1 MEENTREKTA
11 REKTARPR
19 TAEDFP
25 LQFAR
30 TRRFSLG
37 VPKNFTVSPDG
48 ERVLFVRTA
57 DGRSPLGSLWLFE
70 DGEERVLVDPRGLGE
85 PDEVPRAELARR
97 ERARESG
104 GGIVSYA
111 TDAAVRTVVF
121 ALSGALWLA
130 GTDGSAPRPLPTA
143 GPAVDPRL
151 SPDGTLVSYVTGRAL
166 HVVRTDG
173 TGDRRLLAPE
183 GPEISYGLTDHVS
196 AESIGRARSSWWSPD
211 GSALLVVRVDESP
224 VRHWYLSDPAHPDK
238 APRVLA
244 YPAAGTANAVVSL
257 VVVRVDGERVAV
269 RLPRSADPATHPSGT
284 WTDPAFEYLV
294 EGGWDAEGPYATVQ
308 TRDQRTAYDLAVDP
322 VSGATEVTGRHHD
335 DHWLEFTPG
344 ATASTRSG
352 ACPGDGLPPGP
363 EVRAILGSAGDTVY
377 FTASDEPTE
386 THVWAYTPGSGRTRL
401 TQEPGVHTAA
411 VGGGTLVLDS
421 RTPHDHTVTVLR
433 DGRPAGRIGVLS
445 ERPLVT
451 PAPLFLSLGERELR
465 TALYLPSWH
474 REGAARLPVVVHSYG
489 GPGMQ
494 TVVRTGAWHHAV
506 NQWFAEQGFAV
517 LSVDGRGTPGRGE
530 AWRTSIHGDQLTP
543 VLEDQID
550 ALRAAAERFPD
561 LDTGRVG
568 IRGWSFGGYL
578 AAAAVLHR
586 PDVFHAAVAGAAP
599 TDLALYDTHWKERY
613 LGHPD
618 VQPENYERC
627 SLVAHAHKLTR
638 PLQLVHGMAD
648 DNVVPA
654 HMLRFS
660 QALLAAGRPHSV
672 LPLAG
677 QSHMVTAE
685 GVADTLLW
693 LDLAFLKNSL
703 GA

>member
-1 MEENTREKTA
+1 MPTEEKTA
-11 REKTARPR
+11 QAQAT
-19 TAEDFP
+19 EDFP

-37 VPKNFTVSPDG
+37 APRSLTVSPDG
-48 ERVLFVRTA
+48 DRVLFVRTA
-57 DGRSPLGSLWLFE
+57 DGRSPLSSLWLFE
-70 DGEERVLVDPRGLGE
+70 NGRERVLVDPLALGE
-85 PDEVPRAELARR
+85 EDEVPQAELIRR
-97 ERARESG
+97 ERARETS
-104 GGIVSYA
+104 GGIVGYA

-130 GTDGSAPRPLPTA
+130 GTDGCAPRRLPAA

-166 HVVRTDG
+166 HVVRADG
-173 TGDRRLLAPE
+173 TGDRQLAAPE
-183 GPEISYGLTDHVS
+183 GPDVSYGLSDHVS

-211 GSALLVVRVDESP
+211 GSALLVVRVDNSP
-224 VRHWYLSDPAHPDK
+224 VQRWYLSDPSDPAK
-238 APRVLA
+238 APRALP
-244 YPAAGTANAVVSL
+244 YPAAGTPNAEVSL
-257 VVVRVDGERVAV
+257 VVVRVDGERVPV
-269 RLPRSADPATHPSGT
+269 RLPRSADPESHPAGA

-294 EGGWDAEGPYATVQ
+294 EGGWDGAGAFATVQ
-308 TRDQRTAYDLAVDP
+308 TRDQRTAYRLAIDP
-322 VSGATEVTGRHHD
+322 ASGATEVTDRHHD
-335 DHWLEFTPG
+335 GHWLEFTPG
-344 ATASTRSG
+344 ATSLARSEAALG
-352 ACPGDGLPPGP
+352 ERLPAGL

-386 THVWAYTPGSGRTRL
+386 THVWAYAPESGFTRV
-401 TQEPGVHTAA
+401 TEEPGVHTAA
-411 VGGGTLVLDS
+411 LGGDTLVLDS
-421 RTPHDHTVTVLR
+421 RTLQEHTVTVLR
-433 DGRPAGRIGVLS
+433 DGKPTGRIGVLT
-445 ERPLVT
+445 ERPAVT
-451 PAPLFLSLGERELR
+451 PRPVFLSLGERELR

-474 REGAARLPVVVHSYG
+474 RQGAARLPVVVHSYG
-489 GPGMQ
+489 GPGAQ
-494 TVVRTGAWHHAV
+494 TVVRANGWHHAV

-543 VLEDQID
+543 VLEDQAD
-550 ALRAAAERFPD
+550 AVRAAAERYPD

-599 TDLALYDTHWKERY
+599 TDLTLYDTHWKERY

-618 VQPENYERC
+618 VQPENYEHC

-638 PLQLVHGMAD
+638 PLMLVHGMAD

-660 QALLAAGRPHSV
+660 QALVAAGKLHSV
-672 LPLAG
+672 VPLVG
-677 QSHMVTAE
+677 ESHLVTKE

-693 LDLAFLKNSL
+693 LNLDFLKKSL
-703 GA
+703 NV

>member
-1 MEENTREKTA
+1 MPMEENI

-30 TRRFSLG
+30 TKRFTLG

-70 DGEERVLVDPRGLGE
+70 NGEERVLVDPRALGG
-85 PDEVPRAELARR
+85 PGEVPQEELTRR

-104 GGIVSYA
+104 GGIVAYA

-121 ALSGALWLA
+121 ALSGELWLA

-143 GPAVDPRL
+143 GPAMDPRL
-151 SPDGTLVSYVTGRAL
+151 SPDGTLVSYVSGRAL
-166 HVVRTDG
+166 HVVRADG
-173 TGDRRLLAPE
+173 TGDRRLLDPE

-196 AESIGRARSSWWSPD
+196 AESIGRTRSSWWSPD
-211 GSALLVVRVDESP
+211 GSALLVARVDESP
-224 VRHWYLSDPAHPDK
+224 VQRWYLSDPSHPDR

-269 RLPRSADPATHPSGT
+269 RLPRAADPASHPAGV

-294 EGGWDAEGPYATVQ
+294 QGGWDADGPFATVQ
-308 TRDQRTAYDLAVDP
+308 TRDQRTAYDLAIDP
-322 VSGATEVTGRHHD
+322 ASGAVEVIGHHHD
-335 DHWLEFTPG
+335 HHWLEFTPG
-344 ATASTRSG
+344 AMAAGRSG
-352 ACPGDGLPPGP
+352 ARLGDGLPAGLR
-363 EVRAILGSAGDTVY
+363 VRAILGSTGETVY

-386 THVWAYTPGSGRTRL
+386 THVWAYAPGSGCTRL
-401 TQEPGVHTAA
+401 TEEPGVHTAV
-411 VGGGTLVLDS
+411 VGGDTLVVDS
-421 RTPHDHTVTVLR
+421 RTPDGHTVTVLR
-433 DGRPAGRIGVLS
+433 EGKPTGRIGVLS
-445 ERPLVT
+445 ERPSVT
-451 PAPLFLSLGERELR
+451 PAPLFLSLGERGLR

-474 REGAARLPVVVHSYG
+474 REGAARLPVVIHSYG
-489 GPGMQ
+489 GPGIQ

-517 LSVDGRGTPGRGE
+517 LSIDGRGTPGRGE

-543 VLEDQID
+543 VLEDQIE

-599 TDLALYDTHWKERY
+599 TDLTLYDTHWKERY
-613 LGHPD
+613 LGHPH
-618 VQPENYERC
+618 VQPENYERG
-627 SLVAHAHKLTR
+627 SLVTHAHRLTR
-638 PLQLVHGMAD
+638 PLMLVHGMAD

-654 HMLRFS
+654 HLLRFS
-660 QALLAAGRPHSV
+660 QALLAAGKPHSV

-693 LDLAFLKNSL
+693 LDLDFLKKSL
-703 GA
+703 GV

>member
-1 MEENTREKTA
+1 MPA
-11 REKTARPR
+11 DR
-19 TAEDFP
+19 TADQPHTTEDFP

-37 VPKNFTVSPDG
+37 VPKAFTVSPDG
-48 ERVLFVRTA
+48 ERVLFLRTA
-57 DGRSPLGSLWLFE
+57 GGRSALGSLWLFE
-70 DGEERVLVDPRGLGE
+70 NGEERVLVDPLALGE
-85 PDEVPRAELARR
+85 PGEVPQAELIRR
-97 ERARESG
+97 ERARETG

-121 ALSGALWLA
+121 ALHGALWLA
-130 GTDGSAPRPLPTA
+130 GTDGSAPRPLRTA

-166 HVVRTDG
+166 HVVRADG

-183 GPEISYGLTDHVS
+183 GPQVSYGLTDHVS
-196 AESIGRARSSWWSPD
+196 AESIGRARSSWWAPD
-211 GSALLVVRVDESP
+211 SSALLVVRVDESP
-224 VRHWYLSDPAHPDK
+224 VRRWYLGDPSDPAK
-238 APRVLA
+238 EPRVLP
-244 YPAAGTANAVVSL
+244 YPAAGTANAEVSL
-257 VVVRVDGERVAV
+257 VVVGVDGERVPV
-269 RLPRSADPATHPSGT
+269 RLPEAAEAASHPAGA

-294 EGGWDAEGPYATVQ
+294 EGGWDATGPYATVQ
-308 TRDQRTAYDLAVDP
+308 TRDQRTAYRLAVDP
-322 VSGATEVTGRHHD
+322 ASGGTEVLERHHD

-344 ATASTRSG
+344 GMPLSRFRDAL
-352 ACPGDGLPPGP
+352 GDGPPAGLD
-363 EVRAILGSAGDTVY
+363 VRAILGSSGDTVY

-386 THVWAYTPGSGRTRL
+386 THVWAYAPGSGCTRV
-401 TQEPGVHTAA
+401 TEEPGVHTAT
-411 VGGGTLVLDS
+411 VGGDALVLES
-421 RTPHDHTVTVLR
+421 RTLDAHTVTVLR
-433 DGRPAGRIGVLS
+433 GGKPTGRIGVLS
-445 ERPLVT
+445 ERPVLT
-451 PAPLFLSLGERELR
+451 PRPLFLSLGERELR

-474 REGAARLPVVVHSYG
+474 REGAARLPVVIHSYG
-489 GPGMQ
+489 GPGLQ
-494 TVVRTGAWHHAV
+494 TVVRAGAWFHAV

-530 AWRTSIHGDQLTP
+530 AWRVSIHGDQLTP
-543 VLEDQID
+543 VLEDQVD
-550 ALRAAAERFPD
+550 ALRAAAERFSD
-561 LDTGRVG
+561 LDTDRVG

-599 TDLALYDTHWKERY
+599 TDLTLYDTHWKERY

-638 PLQLVHGMAD
+638 PLMLVQGMAD

-654 HMLRFS
+654 HTLRFS
-660 QALLAAGRPHSV
+660 QALLAAGKPHTV
-672 LPLAG
+672 LPLVG
-677 QSHMVTAE
+677 ESHMVTRE

-693 LDLAFLKNSL
+693 LNLEFLKKSL
-703 GA
+703 NA